1 MKKEKNE
8 KKIKVT
14 NNIKN
19 LKETNKIISESQNK
33 IDTFEAAINGINK
46 ANEIGDITKIKS
58 YFLNVENVNGNYKK
72 INNIIKIYSEVSK
85 IMDESHKKIM
95 HNELANYK
103 KIIKKIV
110 IKKNIDD
117 NHLDFLNIV
126 SEIYS
131 EKIKT
136 LNILPK
142 SLIDHCE
149 LSQNQNSQS
158 ELTSIES
165 IIPIFLGYTYRKDSS
180 KSLSEAYEESVLKKI
195 FDIYKNIMNKIDK
208 INLLYRNKNPRDLF
222 EYNSSTFSLYKMTDV
237 AKDEDGFKELIN
249 ILYKGIFESSDEG
262 NNNIILSQSGIF
274 PHSEILMKIK
284 YFRNYYFHK
293 KSKNLKKEKEII
305 EYNVKK
311 IGKNYPSRSKD
322 WVDLQA
328 CIYED
333 IDLLLDEIFEYYN
346 VLD

>member
-14 NNIKN
+14 NNIKI
-19 LKETNKIISESQNK
+19 LKETNKIISKSQNE
-33 IDTFEAAINGINK
+33 INTFSAAIKGINK
-46 ANEIGDITKIKS
+46 ANEIVDISKLTS
-58 YFLNVENVNGNYKK
+58 YFLNIENVNDNYEK
-72 INNIIKIYSEVSK
+72 INNIIKIYAEVSK

-103 KIIKKIV
+103 NIIKKIV

-136 LNILPK
+136 LSILSK

-149 LSQNQNSQS
+149 LLQNQNNQS

-180 KSLSEAYEESVLKKI
+180 KSLSEAYEESTLKI
-195 FDIYKNIMNKIDK
+195 LVDSANKILNK
-208 INLLYRNKNPRDLF
+208 INNINLLYRNINKKDLF
-222 EYNSSTFSLYKMTDV
+222 DYNSSTFSLYKMDNV
-237 AKDEDGFKELIN
+237 VQDESGFKELIN
-249 ILYKGIFESSDEG
+249 ILYKGLFESSSDG
-262 NNNIILSQSGIF
+262 TDNIILKNKNLCNSQ
-274 PHSEILMKIK
+274 ILMVIK
-284 YFRNYYFHK
+284 KFRQYYFHK
-293 KSKNLKKEKEII
+293 HEGKNDKEEIVLKYI
-305 EYNVKK
+305 NQK
-311 IGKNYPSRSKD
+311 IGKRYPSRPKD